1 MSPCILYSVYPL
13 TLLLYLSPV
22 ELFRELYGG
31 GGDEGRFSERRG
43 WKKGEEGEM
52 RRESWEGGN
61 RDIIIGTVPKVTVTV
76 THGFSNMSL

>member
-1 MSPCILYSVYPL
+1 MYPL
-13 TLLLYLSPV
+13 TLLLYQSPV

-31 GGDEGRFSERRG
+31 RDVGRFSERRG
-43 WKKGEEGEM
+43 WKKGEEEER

>member
-1 MSPCILYSVYPL
+1 M
-13 TLLLYLSPV
+13 
-22 ELFRELYGG
+22 
-31 GGDEGRFSERRG
+31 GGDVGRFSERRG
-43 WKKGEEGEM
+43 WKKGEEGER